1 MTFKVAPDVRAL
13 IVGESEIEVMDLGDY
28 LMSLGWAAPDT
39 AMSSKAAAELL
50 NTAKTPYALAIVGLS
65 QAVPGTMQLLRD
77 CVAFGTSI
85 IALNG
90 VASSSIKARI
100 VTVARPYHD
109 VHLNAA
115 LMELNLWDYGD

>member
-1 MTFKVAPDVRAL
+1 MTFRVAPGNRAL
-13 IVGESEIEVMDLGDY
+13 VVAESEIEVMDLSDY
-28 LMSLGWAAPDT
+28 LVSLGWPVPDT
-39 AMSSKAAAELL
+39 AITPDSANTLL
-50 NTAKTPYALAIVGLS
+50 QGAGEPYVLAIVGLS
-65 QAVPGTMQLLRD
+65 QAIPGTMQLLRD
-77 CVAFGTSI
+77 CVTFGTSV

-90 VASSSIKARI
+90 VASASIKARI